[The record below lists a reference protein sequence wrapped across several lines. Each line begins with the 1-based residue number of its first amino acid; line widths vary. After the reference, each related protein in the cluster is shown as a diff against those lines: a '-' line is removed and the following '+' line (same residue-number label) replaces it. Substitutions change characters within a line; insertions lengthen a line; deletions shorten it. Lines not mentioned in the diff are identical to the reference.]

1 MKSGEVKQMQLPKP
15 NNNLAKWQEILVLI
29 SIGLAIGFIN
39 GFLGAGG
46 GILLVPV
53 LTAVIKE
60 PTKVAHATAVV
71 IILPLCVASGIV
83 YILKGFYDFGI
94 GWKILIGTLA
104 GGVLGTFLLK
114 KLANNWISLI
124 FAVVMIGAGIYMC
137 LR

>member
-1 MKSGEVKQMQLPKP
+1 MKEALCAKNINKTPQP
-15 NNNLAKWQEILVLI
+15 NNNLAKWQEILILI
-29 SIGLAIGFIN
+29 SVGLGIGFIN

-53 LTAVIKE
+53 LTAIIKE

-71 IILPLCVASGIV
+71 IIFPLCVASGLV
-83 YILKGFYDFGI
+83 YILKGFYSFNI

-114 KLANNWISLI
+114 KLTSD
-124 FAVVMIGAGIYMC
+124 
-137 LR
+137 